1 MEGRSL
7 NGGSHSKA
15 LEDIWMEGAWVSV
28 GGRQGSVEAMPG
40 SAFLLFAKSRRE
52 EVKEKHPEVDGTG
65 ITKLLGQEWKKLS
78 EEAKQ

>member
-1 MEGRSL
+1 M
-7 NGGSHSKA
+7 
-15 LEDIWMEGAWVSV
+15 
-28 GGRQGSVEAMPG
+28 EAMPG

-78 EEAKQ
+78 EEAKQEWKGKAAENESEGEEELGEEIGEDE